1 MVAARLLLFLLGL
14 LSATN
19 TARAYEDE
27 FGIAAAAGYSLARGH
42 GRNLQGVSV
51 GTILDY
57 GLAEYWSI
65 RARLD
70 YAFFPGTGLDPN
82 IHNATLGTEFIY
94 SVDVVTLVPFAGAG
108 LDVRGWHERSETDL
122 LPAAHAV
129 LGVDYL
135 ASRDW
140 IFGVD
145 VRGFVTPDPSQG
157 RPFQLLAVAVI
168 RYLLDY

>member
-1 MVAARLLLFLLGL
+1 METYAGCQSWYVRNPMVAARLLLFLLGL

-65 RARLD
+65 RARLEI
-70 YAFFPGTGLDPN
+70 G
-82 IHNATLGTEFIY
+82 
-94 SVDVVTLVPFAGAG
+94 
-108 LDVRGWHERSETDL
+108 R
-122 LPAAHAV
+122 AHV
-129 LGVDYL
+129 
-135 ASRDW
+135 
-140 IFGVD
+140 
-145 VRGFVTPDPSQG
+145 
-157 RPFQLLAVAVI
+157 
-168 RYLLDY
+168 